1 MIHELTRDSLSE
13 IDEIGKAF
21 AAEANYPGGW
31 SLKSFVKL
39 WELLLDADFGK
50 IFTVSEN
57 GKLVGVLGAG
67 FMEDPYSGCHTAT
80 EQFWYVLPTHRKTR
94 VGLDLFDAFISEAA
108 KRGMKKAVMVHLA
121 ALTPES
127 LQRFY
132 EKEGFRLAEQTFWK
146 EL

>member
-1 MIHELTRDSLSE
+1 MIELTRDSLLE
-13 IDEIGKAF
+13 MDEIGKAF

-31 SLKSFVKL
+31 NLKAFVKL

-50 IFTVSEN
+50 IFAVSEN

-67 FMEDPYSGCHTAT
+67 FMEDPYSGQVTAT
-80 EQFWYVLPTHRKTR
+80 EQFWYVLPSHRKTR
-94 VGLDLFDAFISEAA
+94 AGMELFMAFQEEAK
-108 KRGMKKAVMVHLA
+108 KRRVKKMVMVHLA

-127 LQRFY
+127 LQKFY
-132 EKEGFRLAEQTFWK
+132 EKEGFKLAEQTFWK